1 MVPLSLRERVPNGP
15 PTPSLLH
22 PHVILKKMK
31 ESDLDDD
38 RGRPERMTSAR
49 DDDAHFGDDDKDRD
63 DPTTSAVASQAH
75 DYEDDTT
82 VLFSIDDD
90 STLDDGMGP
99 QPFDGDATNNSGA
112 AGTAAES
119 TATVAGPTQPEQSGI
134 SHPAKSNTIIEGDNA
149 AAVARDAGEPKKN
162 QATHSNLPESFQPP
176 HTKEQSKSNE
186 LKSTIDGDA
195 EFGPF
200 VEPENNSEW
209 NPFGDGESDK
219 VQATNQQF
227 SLIAEDE
234 IDNLRKAIDSE
245 YEMALEDHEIS
256 WKARY
261 GATRMSFVLSLLLML
276 LYLWLGCMF
285 YRSEAGWSIRDALLF
300 TVYTVTTVG
309 YGGPQILPNTA
320 AFHAFTSIYVLAG
333 ISLVTVLAAHT
344 YQLVTLEAS
353 KIRSTPLGRRQLTQ
367 EGGQSASNE
376 SGQDALTR
384 EIDKYR
390 QQFMNELE
398 DLVRERPFL
407 AKMKD
412 RIKECRVYLRTT
424 KTGGVLS
431 VAFPC
436 LGMIFLGAIV
446 VGTIEEWTPL
456 ESVYWSIV
464 TLTTVGYGDYVPTKN
479 SSIWFCTL
487 FFIPSSLFF
496 LSFLLAHVAK
506 SYIRTHAVHVTRL
519 EKKIRRDNE
528 RRRAK
533 ANRNETAKMN
543 ACAISSLDD
552 LSGVESPGSSEENM
566 EKGFTTIISYTE
578 DESSGSSIKS
588 SGLFGDQAGSIHDV
602 GNNDPLSTESAPG
615 LRYRKSVIRNK
626 DSSAHGGRPVTFTE
640 AHRSLNQHSQ
650 SSDAPLDDFTNES
663 GDGSSRPS
671 LDTRL
676 RVQSRI
682 ARIIADEVAGY
693 QTGVIIK
700 GLTVSLTL
708 GSLRDTSEK
717 WKIPPQAWKA
727 FRAVAFKSLL
737 FVGERQLICEGADAL
752 FQLNVVEFH
761 QIFSPMLAAMGDAGC
776 MTSWLASTDVLA
788 DVELRGGA
796 KYGLNK
802 PIFNG
807 TLA

>member
-1 MVPLSLRERVPNGP
+1 ME
-15 PTPSLLH
+15 
-22 PHVILKKMK
+22 
-31 ESDLDDD
+31 ESDVDDD
-38 RGRPERMTSAR
+38 RGRPE
-49 DDDAHFGDDDKDRD
+49 
-63 DPTTSAVASQAH
+63 AVASSC
-75 DYEDDTT
+75 DDGVGIGIGDHGDDGAGTGATT
-82 VLFSIDDD
+82 SPTVVASASAAQDHANDTAQSMLFSIDDD
-90 STLDDGMGP
+90 STSEDGVTP
-99 QPFDGDATNNSGA
+99 QPIDAY
-112 AGTAAES
+112 AAEKSDASSIVVDSS
-119 TATVAGPTQPEQSGI
+119 TATEAGSMKTKPGQSI
-134 SHPAKSNTIIEGDNA
+134 PAKSDTIKSGDDA
-149 AAVARDAGEPKKN
+149 AAAGQAKKDEI
-162 QATHSNLPESFQPP
+162 TKSKVPESLELPP
-176 HTKEQSKSNE
+176 AAPQ
-186 LKSTIDGDA
+186 KSTSHVSKLTHDGEAD
-195 EFGPF
+195 FGPF
-200 VEPENNSEW
+200 VEPHDSSEW
-209 NPFGDGESDK
+209 NPFGDEDAN
-219 VQATNQQF
+219 VAQDNDQPF
-227 SLIAEDE
+227 SFIAEE
-234 IDNLRKAIDSE
+234 ELDNLRKAIDSE
-245 YEMALEDHEIS
+245 YEIALEDHEIS

-309 YGGPQILPNTA
+309 YGGPQVIPNTA
-320 AFHAFTSIYVLAG
+320 AFHAFTSVYVLAG

-353 KIRSTPLGRRQLTQ
+353 KIRSTPLGRRQQSLD
-367 EGGQSASNE
+367 GQPASNE

-398 DLVRERPFL
+398 DLVRERPVL
-407 AKMKD
+407 AKIKD

-424 KTGGVLS
+424 KTGGLLS

-456 ESVYWSIV
+456 ASVYWSIV

-479 SSIWFCTL
+479 SSIWFCTI

-506 SYIRTHAVHVTRL
+506 SYIRLHSVHVTRL

-528 RRRAK
+528 RRRAEINRSEVAQRN
-533 ANRNETAKMN
+533 ANAN
-543 ACAISSLDD
+543 ANSSVNDASNVEA
-552 LSGVESPGSSEENM
+552 SGALEENM

-578 DESSGSSIKS
+578 DDNLGSPIKS
-588 SGLFGDQAGSIHDV
+588 SGLFGDQAGNIHDV
-602 GNNDPLSTESAPG
+602 RNNDPLSTDSSPA
-615 LRYRKSVIRNK
+615 LRYRRSVLRNK
-626 DSSAHGGRPVTFTE
+626 DSSAHGGRPVTFAE
-640 AHRSLNQHSQ
+640 AHRSLNRHSQ
-650 SSDAPLDDFTNES
+650 SSAAPLDEFSNERGNDS
-663 GDGSSRPS
+663 TRPS
-671 LDTRL
+671 LDVRL

-708 GSLRDTSEK
+708 GSLRDTAEK

-727 FRAVAFKSLL
+727 FRAVSFNSLL
-737 FVGERQLICEGADAL
+737 FVGERQLICDGADAL
-752 FQLNVVEFH
+752 LQLNVVEFH
-761 QIFSPMLAAMGDAGC
+761 QIFSPILAAMGDAGS
-776 MTSWLASTDVLA
+776 MVSWLASTDVLA

>member
-1 MVPLSLRERVPNGP
+1 MAEA
-15 PTPSLLH
+15 
-22 PHVILKKMK
+22 
-31 ESDLDDD
+31 ELDDD
-38 RGRPERMTSAR
+38 QGHPEVATAQDDVRSS
-49 DDDAHFGDDDKDRD
+49 DDDGVERSA
-63 DPTTSAVASQAH
+63 TTSTAAIAVAVSPENDSTQ
-75 DYEDDTT
+75 
-82 VLFSIDDD
+82 LFSIDDE
-90 STLDDGMGP
+90 STSEDGMDV
-99 QPFDGDATNNSGA
+99 QPIVDDDSEKSGA
-112 AGTAAES
+112 SGTAVESSAASGTGPLSQHKHKMGEQDGRTNPAES
-119 TATVAGPTQPEQSGI
+119 DMIKSRDRATAT
-134 SHPAKSNTIIEGDNA
+134 A
-149 AAVARDAGEPKKN
+149 AAVDREAEQANESISSLPPMLKKDK
-162 QATHSNLPESFQPP
+162 ATNDKPTPQSVRPP
-176 HTKEQSKSNE
+176 PAELHKSKS
-186 LKSTIDGDA
+186 IDGEA

-200 VEPENNSEW
+200 VEPDVNSEW
-209 NPFGDGESDK
+209 NPFGNGDDNDEI
-219 VQATNQQF
+219 QATNQPF

-234 IDNLRKAIDSE
+234 LENLRRAIDSE
-245 YEMALEDHEIS
+245 YEVALEDHEIS

-261 GATRMSFVLSLLLML
+261 GATRLSFVLSLLLML

-309 YGGPQILPNTA
+309 YGGPQIIPNTA
-320 AFHAFTSIYVLAG
+320 AFHAFTSLYVLVG

-353 KIRSTPLGRRQLTQ
+353 KIRSTPLGRRQQ
-367 EGGQSASNE
+367 QAQNNDSQSGASNE
-376 SGQDALTR
+376 SSGQDTLTR

-390 QQFMNELE
+390 HQFMNELE

-407 AKMKD
+407 SKMKD
-412 RIKECRVYLRTT
+412 RIKEFRVYLRTT

-456 ESVYWSIV
+456 ASVYWSIV

-479 SSIWFCTL
+479 SSIWFCTV

-506 SYIRTHAVHVTRL
+506 SYIRLHAVHVTHL

-528 RRRAK
+528 RRRAEM
-533 ANRNETAKMN
+533 NRSEMAKRN
-543 ACAISSLDD
+543 ADVNSSVGVDD
-552 LSGVESPGSSEENM
+552 ASKVESSGALEENM

-578 DESSGSSIKS
+578 DDTKS
-588 SGLFGDQAGSIHDV
+588 SGLFGDQAGNIHDIISN
-602 GNNDPLSTESAPG
+602 NNDPLSTESSPG
-615 LRYRKSVIRNK
+615 LRYRKSVLRNK
-626 DSSAHGGRPVTFTE
+626 ESSAHGGRPVTFAE
-640 AHRSLNQHSQ
+640 AHQSLNQHSQ
-650 SSDAPLDDFTNES
+650 SSSAPLYDLSPES
-663 GDGSSRPS
+663 SAHGATRPS
-671 LDTRL
+671 LDVRL

-708 GSLRDTSEK
+708 GSLRDTAEK
-717 WKIPPQAWKA
+717 WRIPPQAWKA

-737 FVGERQLICEGADAL
+737 FVGERQLICDGADAL
-752 FQLNVVEFH
+752 LQLNVVEFH

-776 MTSWLASTDVLA
+776 MISWLASTDVLA
-788 DVELRGGA
+788 DVELRGGT
-796 KYGLNK
+796 KYGLK
-802 PIFNG
+802 KQVFNG